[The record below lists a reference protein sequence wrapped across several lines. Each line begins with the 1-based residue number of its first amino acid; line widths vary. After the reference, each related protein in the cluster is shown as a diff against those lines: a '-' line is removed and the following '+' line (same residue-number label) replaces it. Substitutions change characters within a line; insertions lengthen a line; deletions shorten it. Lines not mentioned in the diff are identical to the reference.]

1 MGNSGSIKSSQQ
13 MFERSSGNLFERGTC
28 VILVAKLR
36 TCFANA
42 KLKSYNV
49 ISFFPREYKKYIR

>member
-1 MGNSGSIKSSQQ
+1 MGNSGTIKSSQQ

-28 VILVAKLR
+28 VILVTKFR

-42 KLKSYNV
+42 KLKRYNV
-49 ISFFPREYKKYIR
+49 ISFFTREYANIR